1 METSGTPGDVQ
12 LKVAPLF
19 VSITFKSVGSESLAN
34 LGDTSDGSVPLMNK
48 CVSTKLS
55 GVYSLANWAG
65 MVSSSTF
72 TELIPPGLVNFEF
85 FSNKLFKS
93 TPCILFLLFALLI
106 FLVLPYNY
114 LAVISY
120 YKLEKFTIILC
131 A

>member
-1 METSGTPGDVQ
+1 M
-12 LKVAPLF
+12 
-19 VSITFKSVGSESLAN
+19 AN

-93 TPCILFLLFALLI
+93 SLIQSIDFLQAANSEHWRYRLAL
-106 FLVLPYNY
+106 N
-114 LAVISY
+114 
-120 YKLEKFTIILC
+120 KG
-131 A
+131 